1 MLNFKSKIMKNN
13 IFKGGLVAVI
23 MSLIVACDQK
33 KEVPAVVV
41 DREAIKTEIQAM
53 EDAFAESYN
62 NKNTDSIKYYSED
75 AVSFSNGKMPLEGKK
90 AIHESMKNE
99 LLTFP
104 KGSKIEFETLEI
116 HVSNDGNMVVEV
128 GGYNVTDSTNTKT
141 NSGHFMSLFKKMDGK
156 YICIRDMGTSNTP
169 LAID

>member
-1 MLNFKSKIMKNN
+1 
-13 IFKGGLVAVI
+13 

-75 AVSFSNGKMPLEGKK
+75 AVSFQMVKCLWKK
-90 AIHESMKNE
+90 KR
-99 LLTFP
+99 
-104 KGSKIEFETLEI
+104 
-116 HVSNDGNMVVEV
+116 
-128 GGYNVTDSTNTKT
+128 
-141 NSGHFMSLFKKMDGK
+141 FM
-156 YICIRDMGTSNTP
+156 NP
-169 LAID
+169 

>member
-1 MLNFKSKIMKNN
+1 MKNS
-13 IFKGGLVAVI
+13 IFKGGLVVVI

-75 AVSFSNGKMPLEGKK
+75 AVSFSNGKMPLEAKK
-90 AIHESMKNE
+90 S
-99 LLTFP
+99 
-104 KGSKIEFETLEI
+104 
-116 HVSNDGNMVVEV
+116 
-128 GGYNVTDSTNTKT
+128 DS
-141 NSGHFMSLFKKMDGK
+141 
-156 YICIRDMGTSNTP
+156 
-169 LAID
+169 

>member
-1 MLNFKSKIMKNN
+1 MLNFKKIMKKQC
-13 IFKGGLVAVI
+13 FKGGLVVVI

-75 AVSFSNGKMPLEGKK
+75 AVSFQ
-90 AIHESMKNE
+90 
-99 LLTFP
+99 
-104 KGSKIEFETLEI
+104 
-116 HVSNDGNMVVEV
+116 MVKCLWEKS
-128 GGYNVTDSTNTKT
+128 DS
-141 NSGHFMSLFKKMDGK
+141 
-156 YICIRDMGTSNTP
+156 
-169 LAID
+169 